1 MSVVDL
7 GIKVENDTN
16 DKGLVQPITDI
27 NKINKMADIL
37 KKQKNGER
45 NWLLFIIGINT
56 GLRVSDYTSMTV
68 GQFREIVE
76 RGYIIIVPSKT
87 DKRKLNEDGQLV
99 GKYKKVRIDI
109 SESLRECISKYI
121 EGHYDFEYMFP
132 SNKGGTPLKRQT
144 VWLMLNEAAKEAGIT
159 ENIGAHSMRKTFGYW
174 HYQKNHDVRLL
185 MEIFQHSSED
195 VTLRY
200 IGVNAEKMK
209 ESMKNMS
216 LGIE

>member
-1 MSVVDL
+1 MGIVNL
-7 GIKVENDTN
+7 GIVNEADTN
-16 DKGLVQPITDI
+16 DKGLVAPITDI
-27 NKINKMADIL
+27 VKINKMASIL
-37 KKQKNGER
+37 RSQQWGDR
-45 NWLLFIIGINT
+45 NYLLFIIGINT
-56 GLRVSDYTSMTV
+56 GIRVSDYTNMKV

-87 DKRKLNEDGQLV
+87 DKRYINDDGEVV

-109 SESLRECISKYI
+109 SDDLRDCIARYI
-121 EGHYDFEYMFP
+121 KGRDDDEYMFP
-132 SNKGGTPLKRQT
+132 SRKGGTPIKRQT
-144 VWLMLNEAAKEAGIT
+144 VWKILNDAAAEAGIT

-174 HYQKNHDVRLL
+174 HYQQNHDVRLL

-209 ESMKNMS
+209 DSMRNMN
-216 LGIE
+216 LGI